1 MRGQLQSIEIPEEKW
16 QQVSI
21 NFITDLLE
29 TSSRVDSIMTVID
42 KATKMTHIIL
52 CNEAVIAAKI
62 ARLYWRYVAKLHGIP
77 RYIYTDGGTQ
87 FTSRLWRELWE
98 IMGAQLRFSTAY
110 HP

>member
-62 ARLYWRYVAKLHGIP
+62 ARLYWR
-77 RYIYTDGGTQ
+77 
-87 FTSRLWRELWE
+87 
-98 IMGAQLRFSTAY
+98 
-110 HP
+110 